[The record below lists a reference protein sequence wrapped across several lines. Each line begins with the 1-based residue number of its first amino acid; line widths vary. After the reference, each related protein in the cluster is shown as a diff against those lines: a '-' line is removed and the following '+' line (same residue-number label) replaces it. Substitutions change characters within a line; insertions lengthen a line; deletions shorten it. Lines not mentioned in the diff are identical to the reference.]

1 MQSVTAD
8 ESQND
13 DFTMGSAGPNIPRQ
27 TPANIGPGAP
37 TPPPPN
43 PGNGLTALA
52 VNYGEAAS
60 DPEDTTQRAA
70 VRSSIAE
77 ALHTWGCR
85 EDPNGWDWTHLG
97 DALESTLRTSSCKQ
111 LGDTWMLAT
120 TLLEQEHT
128 ARWEEMKD
136 SVSGWVRDFG
146 GEQRS
151 MWG

>member
-1 MQSVTAD
+1 MQSVTAN

-97 DALESTLRTSSCKQ
+97 DALESTLRTRELLQ
-111 LGDTWMLAT
+111 AIGRRMDAGHHAARARTHRTMGGDEGL
-120 TLLEQEHT
+120 
-128 ARWEEMKD
+128 R
-136 SVSGWVRDFG
+136 FG
-146 GEQRS
+146 VGP
-151 MWG
+151 